1 MDTRSVGA
9 QPYVKRKKRSKSGMQ
24 KSMCKNTISFVT
36 KHIYHTYTNSY
47 VIKQLLYVSIYINFS
62 FFLAEINTSLL
73 PFGKG
78 TIEVKGEEEPSIFS
92 LVAFSI
98 FWIFQHKYYI
108 LFLFNVHR
116 GYLLFFSILFVV
128 KQNPM

>member
-1 MDTRSVGA
+1 
-9 QPYVKRKKRSKSGMQ
+9 MQ
-24 KSMCKNTISFVT
+24 KGMCNNTISFVT

-47 VIKQLLYVSIYINFS
+47 VIKQLFYIYVSIYINFS

-78 TIEVKGEEEPSIFS
+78 MIEVKGEEEEPSIFS

-98 FWIFQHKYYI
+98 FWIF
-108 LFLFNVHR
+108 
-116 GYLLFFSILFVV
+116 
-128 KQNPM
+128 